1 MAASHGWL
9 TSLPNQLAVASSV
22 VNHRSAAAASFVVR
36 ASSTDAS
43 LTEKDCLRRRQVL
56 VGLSALTAALSRA
69 KSASAEEVP
78 ENFRAFVDFTDGYA
92 YYYPSDW
99 RDFDYMGHDSAFKDR
114 FAALQHVRVSFIPT
128 EKKDIRDLGSMEEV
142 IFNLVK
148 NIYAAPNQIPSIYE
162 MQERTVDGKN
172 YWTFEYELESPS
184 FSRTAFATIAIGN
197 GTIPTIAFHVCH
209 GFRSSK
215 CIPRLAASFS
225 LNHASY
231 VHCCM
236 DKGPN
241 TVN

>member
-56 VGLSALTAALSRA
+56 VGLSSLTAALSRA
-69 KSASAEEVP
+69 NFASAEDVP

-197 GTIPTIAFHVCH
+197 GRYYTLVVGANERRWT
-209 GFRSSK
+209 
-215 CIPRLAASFS
+215 RLRNKLKVVADSFKI
-225 LNHASY
+225 L
-231 VHCCM
+231 
-236 DKGPN
+236 DI
-241 TVN
+241 